1 MHDSGQLLARRQLG
15 GLHATFVNLAV
26 GEKPEAVADAAHV
39 QRLGELRLEAG
50 ADDELGRAAA
60 DVDHQAS
67 VRGGGQRMRH
77 AQIDEARLLAA
88 RDHLDREA
96 EHLPGFAQELGRVL
110 RYTQRI
116 GAHRAHCLT
125 REAAQP
131 LGELGK
137 RLERQGLRAAV
148 DAFLG
153 GEPGAQA
160 HHLAHRIERVDL
172 AVDHPSDLQVK
183 AVRAEIDRRQSVV
196 TRHRQDTVTRNR

>member
-1 MHDSGQLLARRQLG
+1 MLR
-15 GLHATFVNLAV
+15 
-26 GEKPEAVADAAHV
+26 AD
-39 QRLGELRLEAG
+39 
-50 ADDELGRAAA
+50 
-60 DVDHQAS
+60 
-67 VRGGGQRMRH
+67 GGGQRMRH

-110 RYTQRI
+110 RYAQRI

-125 REAAQP
+125 RETAQP

-160 HHLAHRIERVDL
+160 YHLAHRIERVDL

-183 AVRAEIDRRQSVV
+183 AVRAEVDRRQSVV
-196 TRHRQDTVTRNR
+196 TRHGPGTVTRNR